1 MATIE
6 ELYKQR
12 KELCNQAKSKAQDII
27 AKLMIVKSEIEQK
40 YIERAKGDAQAY
52 FNSAYSGELMDAQ
65 RDLANAEL
73 ELRLLRCPN
82 DNQHQRPDGGYYHCQ
97 TCGYVFDDTSPA
109 HF

>member
-1 MATIE
+1 MTIE

-12 KELCNQAKSKAQDII
+12 KELVNQLKSKAQDTI
-27 AKLMIVKSEIEQK
+27 AKLTMIKCEIEKK
-40 YIERAKGDAQAY
+40 YIEKAKGDAEAY
-52 FNSAYSGELMDAQ
+52 FNCAHSGEMMDAQ

-82 DNQHQRPDGGYYHCQ
+82 ENLHRRPEGQYYRCD